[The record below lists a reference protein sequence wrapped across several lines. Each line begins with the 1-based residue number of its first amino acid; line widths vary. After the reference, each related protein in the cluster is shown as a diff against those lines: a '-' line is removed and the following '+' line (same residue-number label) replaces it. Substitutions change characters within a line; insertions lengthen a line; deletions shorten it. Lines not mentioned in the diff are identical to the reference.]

1 MHNANL
7 KGTKMTYAEL
17 KAKID
22 ATAAT
27 GSTKI
32 RELSFVR
39 HSQADNVV
47 VGHDPD
53 KDEIR
58 VIQKT

>member
-1 MHNANL
+1 
-7 KGTKMTYAEL
+7 MTYAEL

-32 RELSFVR
+32 RSIHFER

-47 VGHDPD
+47 VGHDAV

>member
-1 MHNANL
+1 
-7 KGTKMTYAEL
+7 MTYAEL

-32 RELSFVR
+32 REINFTR
-39 HSQADNVV
+39 HSAADNVV
-47 VGHDPD
+47 VGYDATN
-53 KDEIR
+53 DEIR
-58 VIQKT
+58 VVQKT